1 MTAYAPIEAAPAA
14 RLTPWRRQLVLLGIA
29 TLGILLA
36 FARDAADIADIWWRS
51 ATFGHC
57 LIVLPL
63 IAWLVWQ
70 RRGLLAQLTP
80 RSWAPG
86 LLLAAMGAGGWLLG
100 DAAGVAQARHLGL
113 LFMLQG
119 AVISLMGPSVSRGLM
134 FPLAY
139 AIFLVPF
146 GEELVPPLQT
156 LTAKICMALLAL
168 IGLPAHIDG
177 VFITTPTGYF
187 EVAEACSGVNF
198 LIAMLAY
205 SVLVAHLCFRRTTRR
220 IAFVLFAVASSVL
233 GNGIR
238 AWGTIYISH
247 LTSIDFAAGFDHVF
261 YGWFFFAIVLALVMA
276 VGWRFFDR
284 AIDDPAFD
292 PAALTEGGPA
302 ESGPA
307 PRATVTVP
315 LALVAIIAMPL
326 IWSAAIA
333 ATGREALP
341 NRIALPQVPGWTL
354 APYTPRT
361 PWAPHF
367 TGADHRLLGRY
378 VDGRG
383 NAVDLAIVLYGHQEE
398 GRELI
403 GYGQGSVAPDSGWA
417 WTTASAA
424 PRDGMA
430 ERITGT
436 GPVVREVVSFYRLGG
451 VTTGSAMRVKLETM
465 RTRLFGGSQVAAAV
479 LVSAEEQRGRSTRPA
494 IDRFL
499 SDLGPVDRLIDG
511 LAAGARDR

>member
-14 RLTPWRRQLVLLGIA
+14 GTTPWRRQLILLGVA
-29 TLGILLA
+29 AAAILLA
-36 FARDAADIADIWWRS
+36 FARDTADVVGIWWRS

-57 LIVLPL
+57 LIIVPL
-63 IAWLVWQ
+63 IGWLVWQ
-70 RRGLLAQLTP
+70 RRSLLAQLTP

-86 LLLAAMGAGGWLLG
+86 LVLVAMGAAGWLLG

-113 LFMLQG
+113 MFMLQG
-119 AVISLMGPSVSRGLM
+119 AVVSLLGPAVSRGLL

-139 AIFLVPF
+139 ALFLVPF

-156 LTAKICMALLAL
+156 FTAKMCMALLAL
-168 IGLPAHIDG
+168 VGLPAHIDG

-198 LIAMLAY
+198 LIAMFAY
-205 SVLVAHLCFRRTTRR
+205 SVLVAHLCFKSISRR
-220 IAFVLFAVASSVL
+220 IAFVLFAVTSSVVA
-233 GNGIR
+233 NGVR

-284 AIDDPAFD
+284 GIDDPAFD
-292 PAALTEGGPA
+292 PAALA
-302 ESGPA
+302 EDRPA
-307 PRATVTVP
+307 PRTGFAIPAALAAILAT
-315 LALVAIIAMPL
+315 PL

-341 NRIALPQVPGWTL
+341 NPIQLPEVAGWQRVPY
-354 APYTPRT
+354 APRT
-361 PWAPHF
+361 PWTPHF

-378 VDGRG
+378 VNARG
-383 NAVDLAIVLYGHQEE
+383 ETVDLAIILYGHQEE

-403 GYGQGSVAPDSGWA
+403 GYGQGSVAPESGWA
-417 WTTASAA
+417 WTTGARA
-424 PRDGMA
+424 PNDGMA
-430 ERITGT
+430 ERIIGT

-451 VTTGSAMRVKLETM
+451 VTTGSATRVKLETLK
-465 RTRLFGGSQVAAAV
+465 TRLFGGSQIAAAV
-479 LVSAEEQRGRSTRPA
+479 LVSAEERRSGSARPA

-499 SDLGPVDRLIDG
+499 ADLGPVDRLTDR
-511 LAAGARDR
+511 LAAGARGR

>member
-1 MTAYAPIEAAPAA
+1 MTAYAPMEIAPAGE
-14 RLTPWRRQLVLLGIA
+14 LTAWRRQLIMLGLA
-29 TLGILLA
+29 TVAILIA
-36 FARDAADIADIWWRS
+36 FARDAADIAGIWWRS

-57 LIVLPL
+57 LFVLPL
-63 IAWLVWQ
+63 IGWLVWQ
-70 RRGLLAQLTP
+70 RRELLGQLTP

-86 LLLAAMGAGGWLLG
+86 LLIVAMGASGWLLG

-119 AVISLMGPSVSRGLM
+119 AVVSLLGPAVSRGLL
-134 FPLAY
+134 FPLVY
-139 AIFLVPF
+139 AVFLVPF

-168 IGLPAHIDG
+168 VGLPAHIDG

-187 EVAEACSGVNF
+187 EVAEACSGLNF
-198 LIAMLAY
+198 LIAMFAY
-205 SVLVAHLCFRRTTRR
+205 SVLAAHLCFKRTTRR
-220 IAFVLFAVASSVL
+220 VAFVLFAVASSIL
-233 GNGIR
+233 GNGVR

-261 YGWFFFAIVLALVMA
+261 YGWFFFAIVLALVML

-292 PAALTEGGPA
+292 PAKLVERLPVSRTAFAVPVGLFA
-302 ESGPA
+302 IL
-307 PRATVTVP
+307 AT
-315 LALVAIIAMPL
+315 PL

-341 NRIALPQVPGWTL
+341 NAIKLPDVAGWQRV
-354 APYTPRT
+354 PYTPRT

-378 VDGRG
+378 VNTRG
-383 NAVDLAIVLYGHQEE
+383 DTVDLAIVLYGHQEE

-403 GYGQGSVAPDSGWA
+403 GYGQGSVAPESGWA
-417 WTTASAA
+417 WTTRGRA
-424 PRDGMA
+424 PNDGMA

-451 VTTGSAMRVKLETM
+451 VTTGSATRVKLATLK
-465 RTRLFGGSQVAAAV
+465 TRLLGGSQVAAAV
-479 LVSAEEQRGRSTRPA
+479 LISAEEPRGRSVRPA

-499 SDLGPVDRLIDG
+499 ADLGPVDRLIDG

>member
-1 MTAYAPIEAAPAA
+1 MTAYAPIEATPGGA
-14 RLTPWRRQLVLLGIA
+14 LTPWRRQLLLLGLA
-29 TLGILLA
+29 VAVILVA

-51 ATFGHC
+51 DTFGHC
-57 LIVLPL
+57 PIVLLMIGWL
-63 IAWLVWQ
+63 IWQ
-70 RRGLLAQLTP
+70 RRAPLAQLTP
-80 RSWAPG
+80 RNWAPG
-86 LLLAAMGAGGWLLG
+86 LVIVGMGAGGWLLG

-119 AVISLMGPSVSRGLM
+119 SAIALLGPSVSSGLT

-156 LTAKICMALLAL
+156 LTARICMALLGL
-168 IGLPAHIDG
+168 VRLPAHIDG

-198 LIAMLAY
+198 LIAMFAY
-205 SVLVAHLCFRRTTRR
+205 AVFAAHLCFRGMARR
-220 IAFVLFAVASSVL
+220 VAFVLFAVTSSVL
-233 GNGIR
+233 ANGVR

-261 YGWFFFAIVLALVMA
+261 YGWFFFAIVLALVTA
-276 VGWRFFDR
+276 IGWPFFDR
-284 AIDDPAFD
+284 SIDDPAFD
-292 PAALTEGGPA
+292 PARLVEASPPRPA
-302 ESGPA
+302 SFA
-307 PRATVTVP
+307 VP
-315 LALVAIIAMPL
+315 IGLVAILAAPL
-326 IWSAAIA
+326 AWSAAIA
-333 ATGREALP
+333 ASGREALP
-341 NRIALPQVPGWTL
+341 NPIALPQVAGWQRTPY
-354 APYTPRT
+354 APAT

-383 NAVDLAIVLYGHQEE
+383 NAVDLAIILYGRQEE

-403 GYGQGSVAPDSGWA
+403 GYGQGAVAPESGWA
-417 WTTASAA
+417 WTTRT
-424 PRDGMA
+424 PGPPGGMG
-430 ERITGT
+430 ERITGP

-451 VTTGSAMRVKLETM
+451 VTTGSAARVKLETLKS
-465 RTRLFGGSQVAAAV
+465 RLLGGSQIAAAV
-479 LVSAEEQRGRSTRPA
+479 LVSAEERQGRSARPA

-499 SDLGPVDRLIDG
+499 ADLGPVDRLADG
-511 LAAGARDR
+511 LAAGARGR

>member
-1 MTAYAPIEAAPAA
+1 MTAYAPIEAAPDGT
-14 RLTPWRRQLVLLGIA
+14 LTPWRRQLVLLGLA
-29 TLGILLA
+29 TVAILLG

-51 ATFGHC
+51 DTFGHC
-57 LIVLPL
+57 PIVLAL
-63 IAWLVWQ
+63 IGWLVWQ
-70 RRGLLAQLTP
+70 RRTLLVQLTP
-80 RSWAPG
+80 RNWAPG
-86 LLLAAMGAGGWLLG
+86 LLLVGMGALGWLLG

-119 AVISLMGPSVSRGLM
+119 AVISLLGPAVSRGLL

-139 AIFLVPF
+139 AVFLVPF

-156 LTAKICMALLAL
+156 LTAKICMALLGL
-168 IGLPAHIDG
+168 VGLPAHIDG

-205 SVLVAHLCFRRTTRR
+205 SVLAAHLCFKRTTRR
-220 IAFVLFAVASSVL
+220 VAFVLFAVTASIVA
-233 GNGIR
+233 NGVR

-261 YGWFFFAIVLALVMA
+261 YGWFFFAIALALVMA
-276 VGWRFFDR
+276 AGWPFFDR

-292 PAALTEGGPA
+292 PSALIEHRPA
-302 ESGPA
+302 STA
-307 PRATVTVP
+307 RLALP
-315 LALVAIIAMPL
+315 LALVAILAVPL

-341 NRIALPQVPGWTL
+341 NAVQMPDVTGWQR
-354 APYTPRT
+354 APYTPLT
-361 PWAPHF
+361 PWTPHF

-378 VDGRG
+378 VNARG
-383 NAVDLAIVLYGHQEE
+383 DAVDLAIILYGHQEE
-398 GRELI
+398 GRELV
-403 GYGQGSVAPDSGWA
+403 GYGQGAVGPESGWA
-417 WTTASAA
+417 WTTRGTD
-424 PRDGMA
+424 PDGGMA
-430 ERITGT
+430 ERITGP

-451 VTTGSAMRVKLETM
+451 ITTGSVMRVKLETLK
-465 RTRLFGGSQVAAAV
+465 TRLLGGSQVAAAV
-479 LVSAEEQRGRSTRPA
+479 LVSAEERQGRSARPA

-499 SDLGPVDRLIDG
+499 ADLGRVDRLTDS
-511 LAAGARDR
+511 LADSARAR